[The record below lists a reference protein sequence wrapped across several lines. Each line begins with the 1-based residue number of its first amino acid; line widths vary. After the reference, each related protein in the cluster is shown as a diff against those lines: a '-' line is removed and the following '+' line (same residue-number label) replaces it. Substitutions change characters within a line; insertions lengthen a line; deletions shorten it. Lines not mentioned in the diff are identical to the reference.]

1 MAGEAKNA
9 AIQEATIE
17 EIEMDAS
24 EKMELDKLAEETRK
38 CGTSCEDLKEELA
51 L

>member
-24 EKMELDKLAEETRK
+24 EMMQADA
-38 CGTSCEDLKEELA
+38 
-51 L
+51 

>member
-9 AIQEATIE
+9 AIQEAAIE

-24 EKMELDKLAEETRK
+24 EMMQADA
-38 CGTSCEDLKEELA
+38 
-51 L
+51 

>member
-9 AIQEATIE
+9 AIQETAID
-17 EIEMDAS
+17 EIELDSS
-24 EKMELDKLAEETRK
+24 EITELNKMAEETRK
-38 CGTSCEDLKEELA
+38 CATSWEDLTAEIA